1 MREGKAM
8 AANPGMVSVLKC
20 SACGTLDAGPR
31 EICPSC
37 HEAALRRHEVAGEG
51 KLLTWTIIRRPPAA
65 FRAEGSYAVAVVELD
80 AGVKV
85 TGRLEGP
92 DDVKGLGAR
101 VRLASSK
108 DGVATFCAA

>member
-1 MREGKAM
+1 M
-8 AANPGMVSVLKC
+8 AESTGMVNVLRC
-20 SACGTLDAGPR
+20 SNCGTLDAGPR

-37 HEAALRRHEVAGEG
+37 HESALERHEVAGDG
-51 KLLTWTIIRRPPAA
+51 RLLTWTIIRRPPAA
-65 FRAEGSYAVAVVELD
+65 FRSEGSYAVAVIELD

>member
-1 MREGKAM
+1 M
-8 AANPGMVSVLKC
+8 AECTGMANVLRC
-20 SACGTLDAGPR
+20 SNCGTLDAGPR

-37 HEAALRRHEVAGEG
+37 HESALERHEVAGDG
-51 KLLTWTIIRRPPAA
+51 RLLTWTIIRRPPAA
-65 FRAEGSYAVAVVELD
+65 FRSEGSYAVAVIELD